1 MQSHRLS
8 YQFQMMHSQLEASSS
23 LNDANDLL
31 RSSVPVTVKPSRLK
45 RALSSGRL
53 EQEES
58 KRQIMSFQV
67 PSDLI
72 LVDEEAISDDDKN
85 KIELVE
91 GDIDLSY

>member
-1 MQSHRLS
+1 
-8 YQFQMMHSQLEASSS
+8 
-23 LNDANDLL
+23 
-31 RSSVPVTVKPSRLK
+31 
-45 RALSSGRL
+45 
-53 EQEES
+53 
-58 KRQIMSFQV
+58 MSFQV